1 MSLTL
6 LRVAHRAKYQPY
18 DALRQRFWRQYLK
31 QYDTDDTGALSHLEL
46 TSMLDSLGSTLT
58 RSTVSSFF
66 TRNGKKAESDELSFE
81 EAIKCLEDE
90 LGRPVEEKRRVDVD
104 AGESCVP
111 TPVLM
116 VADGQGRELKLE
128 EMDFSKD
135 QIGAGVGGAAQESGD
150 DTSDDFLSSSGG
162 SAGTL
167 LPPEEN
173 KKKKSRFRRG
183 DKSSSSSG
191 DQANKKK
198 SKQKPKKKSS
208 DDNSELESEDSVER
222 VINVKSCPLCHRPRM
237 NSKAEM
243 DIITHLAVCASR
255 DWSSVDKIVVGNFV
269 TASQAQRKWYTR
281 VIGKISNGDYKLGA
295 VCCLFV
301 FDLLDMLILGG
312 KNSANIIVQNRITG
326 QLEEEKMQ
334 VYVRLGIRLLYK
346 VLFSHWLSPF

>member
-1 MSLTL
+1 
-6 LRVAHRAKYQPY
+6 
-18 DALRQRFWRQYLK
+18 
-31 QYDTDDTGALSHLEL
+31 
-46 TSMLDSLGSTLT
+46 MLDSLGSTLT

-66 TRNGKKAESDELSFE
+66 TRHGKKAESDELSFE

-104 AGESCVP
+104 VGESFVP

-128 EMDFSKD
+128 LMDFSKD
-135 QIGAGVGGAAQESGD
+135 QTGTGVAQESGD
-150 DTSDDFLSSSGG
+150 DTSDDPLSSSGG
-162 SAGTL
+162 SGSVSVGVGGGAL
-167 LPPEEN
+167 LPPEEK

-183 DKSSSSSG
+183 DKSSSSSS
-191 DQANKKK
+191 DQAKKKK
-198 SKQKPKKKSS
+198 SKAKPKKNNSR
-208 DDNSELESEDSVER
+208 DNSELESEDSVER

-281 VIGKISNGDYKLGA
+281 VIGKISSGDYKLGA
-295 VCCLFV
+295 VCLF
-301 FDLLDMLILGG
+301 DSLDMLRRADRSWGGRIPQISLCRIALRGSWRRRRCRFMFGLGFG
-312 KNSANIIVQNRITG
+312 CCTRFVFFLGVTQADGSSNGIGCFKSYG
-326 QLEEEKMQ
+326 GCSG
-334 VYVRLGIRLLYK
+334 YVTLPSGG
-346 VLFSHWLSPF
+346 V

>member
-1 MSLTL
+1 
-6 LRVAHRAKYQPY
+6 
-18 DALRQRFWRQYLK
+18 
-31 QYDTDDTGALSHLEL
+31 
-46 TSMLDSLGSTLT
+46 MLDSLGSTLT

-66 TRNGKKAESDELSFE
+66 TRYGKKAESDELSFE

-135 QIGAGVGGAAQESGD
+135 QTAAGAAQESGD
-150 DTSDDFLSSSGG
+150 DDTSDDLLSSSGG
-162 SAGTL
+162 SGNVSVGGGGTL
-167 LPPEEN
+167 FPPAE

-183 DKSSSSSG
+183 DKSSSSSS

-198 SKQKPKKKSS
+198 PKPKPKKKKNSGS
-208 DDNSELESEDSVER
+208 KDDTSELESEDSVER

-281 VIGKISNGDYKLGA
+281 VIGKISSGDYKLGA
-295 VCCLFV
+295 VCLCF
-301 FDLLDMLILGG
+301 
-312 KNSANIIVQNRITG
+312 A
-326 QLEEEKMQ
+326 
-334 VYVRLGIRLLYK
+334 
-346 VLFSHWLSPF
+346 